1 MGLHIS
7 SKIRSGILNW
17 VVSVSCRMVSVS
29 CRMVFVHLSIG
40 SEAVPEG
47 IIARISNL
55 EMQPLW
61 DSGKDNSI
69 LKRPLNLL
77 AMTVGLKQK
86 EIVDKIV
93 EKSSAWSSCV
103 VLVSAINQTKWWFV
117 KRFLHPDIVAE
128 YIYVFLWDEDLL
140 VLVDN
145 IDTKR
150 YLSIVIEEAR
160 QAAWLLCTGNLLAPQ
175 EPIHFLPNPSNV
187 VVIHLSTIFQGDC
200 MRNIGV
206 VYSEYIVHLGP
217 LGDSIGNEAS
227 PGKYNCVL
235 ILQSLIINK
244 GFCPLGCRCNQTPQ
258 EIIELKFSVKG
269 GKMQQG
275 DKCWIDSH
283 EQANKTSH

>member
-1 MGLHIS
+1 M
-7 SKIRSGILNW
+7 
-17 VVSVSCRMVSVS
+17 MVSVS

-61 DSGKDNSI
+61 DSGKDNGIRGVRLSQLRVARRKLALEGRALEYLGVRTSCHLGSLSI

-150 YLSIVIEEAR
+150 
-160 QAAWLLCTGNLLAPQ
+160 TGSLA
-175 EPIHFLPNPSNV
+175 
-187 VVIHLSTIFQGDC
+187 
-200 MRNIGV
+200 
-206 VYSEYIVHLGP
+206 IVHR
-217 LGDSIGNEAS
+217 S
-227 PGKYNCVL
+227 
-235 ILQSLIINK
+235 
-244 GFCPLGCRCNQTPQ
+244 RCNQTPQ

>member
-17 VVSVSCRMVSVS
+17 VVSVSCQMVSVS

-150 YLSIVIEEAR
+150 QLGYCA
-160 QAAWLLCTGNLLAPQ
+160 
-175 EPIHFLPNPSNV
+175 
-187 VVIHLSTIFQGDC
+187 QGDC

-217 LGDSIGNEAS
+217 LGDSIGNEVQSDS
-227 PGKYNCVL
+227 PGDNRAKSSM
-235 ILQSLIINK
+235 QSYI
-244 GFCPLGCRCNQTPQ
+244 GMQVF
-258 EIIELKFSVKG
+258 
-269 GKMQQG
+269 GKRWKDAAGRQML
-275 DKCWIDSH
+275 D
-283 EQANKTSH
+283 

>member
-17 VVSVSCRMVSVS
+17 VVSVSCQMVSVS

-93 EKSSAWSSCV
+93 EK
-103 VLVSAINQTKWWFV
+103 
-117 KRFLHPDIVAE
+117 D
-128 YIYVFLWDEDLL
+128 
-140 VLVDN
+140 
-145 IDTKR
+145 
-150 YLSIVIEEAR
+150 R
-160 QAAWLLCTGNLLAPQ
+160 QLGYCA
-175 EPIHFLPNPSNV
+175 
-187 VVIHLSTIFQGDC
+187 QGDC

-227 PGKYNCVL
+227 DFHFYMQCNLKIMVQVQSDSPGDNRAKSSM
-235 ILQSLIINK
+235 QSYI
-244 GFCPLGCRCNQTPQ
+244 GMQVF
-258 EIIELKFSVKG
+258 
-269 GKMQQG
+269 GKRWKDAAGRQML
-275 DKCWIDSH
+275 D
-283 EQANKTSH
+283 